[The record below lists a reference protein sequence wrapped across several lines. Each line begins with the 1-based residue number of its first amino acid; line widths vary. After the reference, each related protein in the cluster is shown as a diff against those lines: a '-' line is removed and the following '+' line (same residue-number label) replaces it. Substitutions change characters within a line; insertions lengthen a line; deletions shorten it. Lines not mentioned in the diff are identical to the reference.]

1 MKLQTDA
8 TTPNPAVERGWLES
22 SSFFSLGLLFIFCA
36 ILVLARVNS
45 FTFPL
50 PNEDDARFFF
60 PSWNLALHSTLDVPI
75 LNAPNGIFWTPHG
88 FFVWLAIFL
97 RLFGPT
103 VEVAHR
109 ICQLTTAASCV
120 LIVIAFA
127 RLCGSRAFALL
138 CGLLLVSPGV
148 IFAANTI
155 RMESLMLSL
164 VGAGLLL
171 HTYDRRIAAAAVFL
185 LGFVVHPALLIGAA
199 LYALAIFC
207 SDVLFPFFWKSGMP
221 RVNGKILTTLI
232 VAAVAV
238 AIGLELV
245 YISHHAALFHQHMA
259 LQIARK
265 AGRPVHEVLVSKR
278 AFLLLIELVFTTV
291 ITAAVYRRRQG
302 WQLFVRELLPVFL
315 LAIGLSAYATLGR
328 EIPYNVYAYCVVPA
342 TFFCL
347 TYRVLRP
354 S

>member
-1 MKLQTDA
+1 MKTDA
-8 TTPNPAVERGWLES
+8 TTVKPAVEKGWLES
-22 SSFFSLGLLFIFCA
+22 SPFFSLGLLFIFCA

-60 PSWNLALHSTLDVPI
+60 PSWSLALHSTLAVPI

-88 FFVWLAIFL
+88 FFVWLAVFL

-109 ICQLTTAASCV
+109 ICQLTTAAACV
-120 LIVIAFA
+120 VIVIAFA

-138 CGLLLVSPGV
+138 CGLLLISPGV

-155 RMESLMLSL
+155 RMESLMLLL
-164 VGAGLLL
+164 VGVGLLL
-171 HTYDRRIAAAAVFL
+171 HTYDRRIAAAAIFF

-199 LYALAIFC
+199 LYALGIFC
-207 SDVLFPFFWKSGMP
+207 SDVLFPLYWKSGMP

-232 VAAVAV
+232 VVGVAV

-259 LQIARK
+259 LQIQRK
-265 AGRPVHEVLVSKR
+265 AGRPASMLLLSKR
-278 AFLLLIELVFTTV
+278 GLLLLIELLFTTV
-291 ITAAVYRRRQG
+291 ITAMVYRRGQG
-302 WQLFVRELLPVFL
+302 WRLFVREVLPVFL
-315 LAIGLSAYATLGR
+315 LGVGLSAYAVFGR

-342 TFFCL
+342 IFFCL
-347 TYRVLRP
+347 TYRVLHQ